1 MTRIKRG
8 TVKKRKHKKIL
19 KEARGYYGAKKRSY
33 RLAKEQLL
41 KSLKYS
47 YIDRKN
53 RKRTFRRLWIIRIN
67 AAARLNG
74 ISYNEF
80 INGLKKASV
89 EINRKMLSEIAV
101 KDPTAFQKL
110 TEVAKKQVSA
120 WFLALF
126 YIKDFK
132 KLWMKRRYQ

>member
-1 MTRIKRG
+1 VLDEMTRIKRG

-80 INGLKKASV
+80 INGLKKANV

-101 KDPTAFQKL
+101 GDPTAFQKL

-120 WFLALF
+120 
-126 YIKDFK
+126 
-132 KLWMKRRYQ
+132 

>member
-80 INGLKKASV
+80 INGLKKANV

-101 KDPTAFQKL
+101 GDLTAFQKL

-120 WFLALF
+120 
-126 YIKDFK
+126 
-132 KLWMKRRYQ
+132 